1 MTEQEK
7 KAKGFRDY
15 RQSCGIV
22 DPIMLDE
29 IEEAYYEGM
38 IKQKEILK
46 ANLIWHCNNITEEQ
60 YNLESNFI
68 DSFIDEPDMD
78 VEIRNNFT
86 EFIHTFRISIL

>member
-60 YNLESNFI
+60 YNLESDFI
-68 DSFIDEPDMD
+68 DRFIDEHNRMPTFLDAIEYGMS
-78 VEIRNNFT
+78 INNNK
-86 EFIHTFRISIL
+86 